1 MEDGRKLVRIEKGGE
16 GTEALILGE
25 WTKQAGEEDWDPSRW
40 KGSGGE
46 SWILQKGRQ
55 GASRMARRL
64 VLAVA
69 WGADGNAGLQVEA

>member
-25 WTKQAGEEDWDPSRW
+25 WAKQAGEEDWDPSRW

-46 SWILQKGRQ
+46 RWILKKGRQ
-55 GASRMARRL
+55 GPRRMARRL
-64 VLAVA
+64 VSAVA
-69 WGADGNAGLQVEA
+69 CGADGKAGLQAEA